1 MPTIAVTEIRVSG
14 MFAETYGETLGENL
28 DETLGEMFGETLGET
43 LGENLGENLGEP
55 LGETKM
61 SVSNDM
67 TNAGTVNWAKIDR
80 WMIGRSTIGR
90 SMFGRHV
97 FVFCYAPGLDADT
110 CDVAVYRCDMIPRS
124 IE

>member
-1 MPTIAVTEIRVSG
+1 MPPIAVTEIRVSG
-14 MFAETYGETLGENL
+14 MFAETV
-28 DETLGEMFGETLGET
+28 GET
-43 LGENLGENLGEP
+43 LGENLGENLGETFGETFGET
-55 LGETKM
+55 LGETFGETKM
-61 SVSNDM
+61 SVSNDV
-67 TNAGTVNWAKIDR
+67 TNAGTVNWAKID
-80 WMIGRSTIGR
+80 R